1 MESIF
6 NGLLEVKDQ
15 SQIKNLVD
23 NMDNQLAIKL
33 LEFAL
38 EGCTD
43 RFTLLENHI
52 IYNCLQT
59 LKNANQTKGN
69 HLHNDDTNGDIG

>member
-6 NGLLEVKDQ
+6 NGFLEIKDH
-15 SQIKNLVD
+15 SQIRNLVSALD
-23 NMDNQLAIKL
+23 NELAIKL

-43 RFTLLENHI
+43 RFTLAENHI
-52 IYNCLQT
+52 IYNCIQT
-59 LKNANQTKGN
+59 LKNANQSKTS
-69 HLHNDDTNGDIG
+69 HLRNDDTNGGTN

>member
-6 NGLLEVKDQ
+6 NGLLEISDQ

-23 NMDNQLAIKL
+23 GMDNQLAIKL

-38 EGCTD
+38 ESCTD
-43 RFTLLENHI
+43 RFTLTENHI
-52 IYNCLQT
+52 IYTCIQT
-59 LKNANQTKGN
+59 LKNANQSKTN
-69 HLHNDDTNGDIG
+69 HLRDDGTNGDTN